1 MPLLTSDQ
9 IAQRLTAL
17 PGWEVREGL
26 LTKTFTVRSFAH
38 GVLFLGA
45 IAQFAEAANHHPD
58 VSLHGYSHV
67 TVALSTH
74 SEGGLTE
81 KDFDLAAQI
90 ESLPLKKPKDA
101 G

>member
-1 MPLLTSDQ
+1 MPRLNQDQ
-9 IAQRLTAL
+9 ITELLAAL

-26 LTKTFTVRSFAH
+26 LSKTYTVRSFAH

-45 IAQFAEAANHHPD
+45 IGQLAEAANHHPD
-58 VSLHGYSHV
+58 VSLHDYSQV
-67 TVALSTH
+67 TLRLSTH

-90 ESLPLKKPKDA
+90 EALPHKNPK
-101 G
+101 

>member
-1 MPLLTSDQ
+1 MPKLTGEQ
-9 IAQRLTAL
+9 INARLAGL

-38 GVLFLGA
+38 GVLFVGA
-45 IAQFAEAANHHPD
+45 IGQYAEAANHHPD

-67 TVALSTH
+67 TVQLSTH

-81 KDFDLAAQI
+81 KDFDLAGQI
-90 ESLPLKKPKDA
+90 EALPHKPPK
-101 G
+101 